1 MTNLYSFSAKSLQ
14 GESIDLSHYAN
25 QVLLVVNV
33 ASECGFTPQYTGLE
47 ALYRQYHDKGFS
59 VLAFPCNQFGRQEPG
74 DPDQIAAFCST
85 NYGVSFPMFE
95 IIVEIGRAHAEL
107 QSLMRISY
115 AVFCLKKKTTQ

>member
-85 NYGVSFPMFE
+85 NYGVSFPMRSE
-95 IIVEIGRAHAEL
+95 EHTSEL

-115 AVFCLKKKTTQ
+115 AVFCLKKKKTRTK